1 MTVVTNKRTQG
12 AAVGVGTRRQG
23 NPAAL
28 QNNPNMKTMTIRR
41 RPAISSIPYFDYGLL
56 VIVTLLF
63 AFGLVMLY
71 STSAY
76 MATVKYDDS
85 LHYFKK
91 QVFAAVLG
99 VAGIVFLNVVGY
111 RWLKV
116 FANLFYGTAFVL
128 CVAVI
133 FVGASQGD
141 AARWIYFGPI
151 SFQPSE
157 FAKLSVIIYLAA
169 LVSQSARSLRDWHN
183 VVRAFCFMIPMI
195 IPVAYNNLSTAVIIA
210 GIAFGILFVASPD
223 IRAFFVI
230 GAMGIAGCVLFISLQ
245 GYRSDRI
252 DVWFHPEKHE
262 KGFQTLQ
269 GLYAIGSGGLFG
281 KGLGESMQKLGY
293 VPEAQNDMIFSIV
306 CEELGVFG
314 AICVI
319 LMYLLM
325 LWRFMVIACNARDM
339 FGSFLV
345 IGIMIHISLQVFLNI
360 AVVTNTLPNTGVTLP
375 FISYGGTSVVFLL
388 FEMGIAMAVS
398 RGIRLE

>member
-1 MTVVTNKRTQG
+1 MTVSTKRTVDTG
-12 AAVGVGTRRQG
+12 KF
-23 NPAAL
+23 NS
-28 QNNPNMKTMTIRR
+28 NPNMTTMTIKR
-41 RPAISSIPYFDYGLL
+41 RPIISSIAYFDYGLL
-56 VIVTLLF
+56 AIVMLLF

-71 STSAY
+71 RTSAY
-76 MATVKYDDS
+76 MATMEFDDS
-85 LHYFKK
+85 LHYLKR
-91 QVFAAVLG
+91 QAFAAVLG
-99 VAGIVFLNVVGY
+99 IAGIVFLNVFGY
-111 RWLKV
+111 RWLRY
-116 FANLFYGTAFVL
+116 FANLFYGLAFIL

-133 FVGASQGD
+133 FVGAAQGD
-141 AARWIYFGPI
+141 SARWIYFGPM

-157 FAKLSVIIYLAA
+157 FAKLAVIIYLAT
-169 LVSQSARSLRDWHN
+169 LISQSARSLRDWHN
-183 VVRAFCFMIPMI
+183 VVRAFCYMIPLI

-210 GIAFGILFVASPD
+210 GIAFGMLFVASPD
-223 IRAFFVI
+223 VRGFIVI
-230 GAMGIAGCVLFISLQ
+230 GALGVLGMILFINMA

-252 DVWFHPEKHE
+252 GVWLHPESHE

-306 CEELGVFG
+306 CEELGIFG

-325 LWRFMVIACNARDM
+325 LWRFMIIANNARDI
-339 FGSFLV
+339 FGSYLV

-388 FEMGIAMAVS
+388 LEMGLALAVS

>member
-1 MTVVTNKRTQG
+1 
-12 AAVGVGTRRQG
+12 
-23 NPAAL
+23 
-28 QNNPNMKTMTIRR
+28 MKTVTIRQ
-41 RPAISSIPYFDYGLL
+41 RPRIRSIAYFDYGLL
-56 VIVTLLF
+56 AVVMLLF

-76 MATVKYDDS
+76 MATMEFNDS
-85 LHYFKK
+85 LHYLKR
-91 QVFAAVLG
+91 QALAAVIG
-99 VAGIVFLNVVGY
+99 VGGIIFLNVCGY
-111 RWLKV
+111 RWLRH
-116 FANLFYGTAFVL
+116 FAKHIYWLAFIF

-133 FVGASQGD
+133 FVGEAQGD
-141 AARWIYFGPI
+141 SSRWIYFGSI

-157 FAKLSVIIYLAA
+157 LAKLAVIIYLAT
-169 LVSQSARSLRDWHN
+169 VISNSARSLRDWHN
-183 VVRAFCFMIPMI
+183 VVKVFFYMVPLI

-210 GIAFGILFVASPD
+210 GIAFGMLFVASPD
-223 IRAFFVI
+223 IRGFIVI
-230 GAMGIAGCVLFISLQ
+230 GAMGLLGIIGFINLQ

-252 DVWFHPEKHE
+252 GVWLHPESHE

-306 CEELGVFG
+306 CEELGIFG

-319 LMYLLM
+319 MMYLLM
-325 LWRFMVIACNARDM
+325 LWRFMIIANNARDI
-339 FGSFLV
+339 FGSYLV
-345 IGIMIHISLQVFLNI
+345 IGVLIHISLQVFLNI

-388 FEMGIAMAVS
+388 LEMGLALAVS